1 MSINS
6 SYDSKVGPM
15 NSHQKP
21 DVSSDRL
28 IALPVQ
34 LMSIDGGV
42 ILVRGVTELCISGER
57 GAEVVHA
64 VLAAAS
70 GEGVTRRDLVEQ
82 FAATDREMVGK
93 LVDELVSRSILMRA
107 GAQPKPDSIESGF
120 DVFYWHFG
128 QTARATLDRMSE
140 KPIVLMGVN
149 AISRQIALSLRSLGV
164 ERVQVVDFHTHRNL
178 RMHDSAGN
186 LKADEWP
193 TVAPLAY
200 DTWAEGLENQEFACL
215 VATSDFGCPHLMRE
229 WNRFCVENR
238 VHFLPVML
246 ERFTGTIG
254 PLVIPGETAC
264 YECLHLR
271 ENANMSAPE
280 IGRIVEL
287 GPAEQ
292 QAVTGFH
299 PAMAN
304 VLGELAAME
313 LCKIYGGGIP
323 WRTNRII
330 EVNLLAP
337 SLFSRQLLK
346 LPLCPVCSPALKT
359 TSVDPY
365 KDLLVPAQHI
375 NFHDQ

>member
-1 MSINS
+1 
-6 SYDSKVGPM
+6 M
-15 NSHQKP
+15 NSHLKP
-21 DVSSDRL
+21 RVSSDRL
-28 IALPVQ
+28 IAIPVQ
-34 LMSIDGGV
+34 LISADGGV
-42 ILVRGVTELCISGER
+42 ILARGVTELCISGER

-70 GEGVTRRDLVEQ
+70 GEGVTRRDLMEQ
-82 FAATDREMVGK
+82 FAAPDREMVGK
-93 LVDELVSRSILMRA
+93 LVDELMNRSILVRA
-107 GAQPKPDSIESGF
+107 GDQPQSDNIESGIE
-120 DVFYWHFG
+120 VFYWQFG
-128 QTARATLDRMSE
+128 QTARAAIDRMSE

-149 AISRQIALSLRSLGV
+149 TISRRIALSLRSLGV
-164 ERVQVVDFHTHRNL
+164 ESVQVVDFLTHRNL

-200 DTWAEGLENQEFACL
+200 DTWAEGLESQEFACL
-215 VATSDFGCPHLMRE
+215 VATSDFGGPHLMRE

-238 VHFLPVML
+238 IHFLPVAL
-246 ERFTGTIG
+246 ERFIGTIG

-264 YECLHLR
+264 YECLYLR
-271 ENANMSAPE
+271 EKANMNTPE
-280 IGRIVEL
+280 IGRIFEL
-287 GPAEQ
+287 RTAEQ

-337 SLFSRQLLK
+337 SLFSRPLLK

-365 KDLLVPAQHI
+365 KDLFVSDQHI
-375 NFHDQ
+375 DLDDSP